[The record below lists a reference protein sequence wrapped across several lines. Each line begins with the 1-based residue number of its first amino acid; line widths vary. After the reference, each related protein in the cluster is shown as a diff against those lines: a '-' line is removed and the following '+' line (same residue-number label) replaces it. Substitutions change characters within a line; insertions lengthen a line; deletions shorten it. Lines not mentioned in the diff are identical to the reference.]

1 MSLDLAIFLATSGH
15 SGVDRAAK
23 HLVPALAARGYTV
36 DVLQVRGH
44 GPHFER
50 IPDRVRLIDL
60 GSRHVYTSL
69 PALVRYLRRER
80 PAALLS
86 DKYRVNNTALLARA
100 LARTPIRLVLSLG
113 SAVSVDLGS
122 RGPFDRWLQR
132 MAIGRFYRYADQVI
146 VTSDGV
152 ADDMASYTSLDR
164 AHIRTVP
171 SPVVPASLFTETP
184 PPPDH
189 PWFAPGEPPV
199 ILGVGELCSRK
210 DFRTLIAAF
219 ARIRSDYRCRLMI
232 LGRGRMRD
240 DLLAFARTLGVA
252 EDLALPGFVPKPY
265 AYMAH
270 ARLFAFTS
278 RWEGLGFS
286 LIEALAAGTPAVST
300 DCPSGPREIL
310 QDGRYGTL
318 VPVGDVEALSAA
330 ILATLANPLPSNVL
344 REAAHPYEIENATD
358 AYVQVLGMPTP
369 RKEDGNLHR

>member
-23 HLVPALAARGYTV
+23 HLVPALAARGYTI

-44 GPHFER
+44 GPYFER

-60 GSRHVYTSL
+60 GSRHVYTSF

-132 MAIGRFYRYADQVI
+132 MVIGRFYRYADQVI

-152 ADDMASYTSLDR
+152 ADDMASYTGLGR

-219 ARIRSDYRCRLMI
+219 ARIRSDCRCRLMI

-240 DLLAFARTLGVA
+240 DLLAFARALGVA

-286 LIEALAAGTPAVST
+286 LIEALAVGTPAVST

-310 QDGRYGTL
+310 QNGRYGSL

-330 ILATLANPLPSNVL
+330 MLATLANPLPSNVL
-344 REAAHPYEIENATD
+344 REAARPYEIENATD
-358 AYVQVLGMPTP
+358 AYVQALG
-369 RKEDGNLHR
+369 RLCLR